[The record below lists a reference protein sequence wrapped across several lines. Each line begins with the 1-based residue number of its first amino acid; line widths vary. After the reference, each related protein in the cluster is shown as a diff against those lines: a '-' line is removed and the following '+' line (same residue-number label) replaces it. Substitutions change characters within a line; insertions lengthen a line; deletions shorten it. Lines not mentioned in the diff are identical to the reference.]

1 MSARLLRIVFAQTR
15 RRVSPKLAS
24 MGRCLELWGR
34 RMLQVAPRASKT
46 ADTETLQKQKAQ
58 CENDWGS
65 SMDPQGTERVD
76 NSRKA
81 GQILGLIC
89 PSTSL

>member
-1 MSARLLRIVFAQTR
+1 
-15 RRVSPKLAS
+15 
-24 MGRCLELWGR
+24 
-34 RMLQVAPRASKT
+34 MLQVAPRASKT
-46 ADTETLQKQKAQ
+46 ADTENPTETKGPVR
-58 CENDWGS
+58 NDWGS
-65 SMDPQGTERVD
+65 LMYPQGTERVD